1 MKRPCANR
9 GHVEEGHMDANEVVL
24 YIEPI
29 AGGRDWKTTKPSSP
43 LQGGDS
49 VSWEFRLNGYEPPP
63 DLEARFQFTDAN
75 FAREGLT
82 PHWTSNRPLRVGEPF
97 RIVME
102 RPKQRDRDARPFTR
116 ELHYAVMVSGTD
128 LDRMS
133 PGKVQFVW
141 AHGQNPPP
149 KVDVGG

>member
-1 MKRPCANR
+1 
-9 GHVEEGHMDANEVVL
+9 MDANEVVL

-29 AGGRDWKTTKPSSP
+29 AGGRDWKITETEPSSP
-43 LQGGDS
+43 LQAGDS

-63 DLEARFQFTDAN
+63 NLEARFQFTDDN
-75 FAREGLT
+75 FARGLT
-82 PHWTSNRPLRVGEPF
+82 PHWTSDRPLRVGEPF

-116 ELHYAVMVSGTD
+116 KLHYAVMVSGTD
-128 LDRMS
+128 LDGGIS
-133 PGKVQFVW
+133 GKVQFVW
-141 AHGQNPPP
+141 AHGKNPPP